1 MRIMEKLKSHLK
13 KFLRTEKNKKVEMGN
28 ISWKDSDVIQY
39 SMTFELKYRIFLL
52 KVKYNTVVEK
62 KLILP
67 IQTVEYSVPQ
77 EYTVPQEYS
86 VPQEYTISP
95 DIYQH

>member
-1 MRIMEKLKSHLK
+1 
-13 KFLRTEKNKKVEMGN
+13 VEMGN

-77 EYTVPQEYS
+77 EYT
-86 VPQEYTISP
+86 ISP

>member
-77 EYTVPQEYS
+77 EYT
-86 VPQEYTISP
+86 ISP